1 MRGGGGWFGI
11 DEINFGIE
19 NKLYVHLRAPCP
31 QLSAPLEFISET
43 RIINSATFS
52 APTHQTTPLKFNI
65 FLLRETQ
72 KWTFRSCHALPHATA
87 PQHTYCP
94 NILRPFGFW
103 SSQSAR
109 STRCPRRWRQK
120 QAEGPGASGAESACC
135 GQVTMSPPTS
145 FGYVVMARGPA
156 WIVESFYGP
165 WRRKKEE
172 NHQFGNVLR
181 SPPCSVRHLIH
192 KS

>member
-19 NKLYVHLRAPCP
+19 NKLYVHLREQLP

-43 RIINSATFS
+43 RIINSAPS
-52 APTHQTTPLKFNI
+52 PAPERETKPLKFNI

-72 KWTFRSCHALPHATA
+72 KWTFRSCHALSHATA

-109 STRCPRRWRQK
+109 STRCPRRWRQGLRP
-120 QAEGPGASGAESACC
+120 ASGASGADSGCC
-135 GQVTMSPPTS
+135 GQISMSPPTS
-145 FGYVVMARGPA
+145 FGYVVMAGGPA
-156 WIVESFYGP
+156 WDS
-165 WRRKKEE
+165 
-172 NHQFGNVLR
+172 
-181 SPPCSVRHLIH
+181 
-192 KS
+192 